1 MKTAPS
7 WAGVRAEILTQADV
21 AATTIET
28 AMPTATQVADAA
40 HARGIERV
48 LIVGA
53 GASLHAAEAM
63 RGWIEDCAALPCEPV
78 PALEYLGYVYRRDT
92 ARTLVVMVSSSGRAS
107 LALDALRRALAG
119 PAFVVGITDTADS
132 AFATDVHAAIC
143 TVSAKQTGW
152 PTQTTT
158 AAMAALASLG
168 VALAPPDRRSAAA
181 AELRTVSAALPT
193 VVADTEQPMRA
204 LAEALYTHEVFGFV
218 GAGPAWG
225 VAHDGAML
233 VTMAT
238 ADCAIA
244 WETEEMHHGDQAAAL
259 IRMDTPI
266 FVLAPEGAGWARAM
280 ETVETIEA
288 VGGRAIVLGTEK
300 MTAPA
305 SHITRLPTVPE
316 NLSPFVFLAPLHWF
330 AYYLAVTKVKRT
342 THHARAMLIA
352 ELVASPASTT
362 DRSLRGVTHDT
373 DGP

>member
-143 TVSAKQTGW
+143 TASAKQTGW

-204 LAEALYTHEVFGFV
+204 LAEALCTHEVFGFV

-288 VGGRAIVLGTEK
+288 VGGRAIMLGTEK